1 MQRTVMVGLMLLL
14 VLVTVL
20 ETGARPKIESEEEL
34 VRWVRLVKWINEGG
48 EYMMCHFYHQGDLD
62 ATLEYLKEKSIQ
74 IFGREVRLEAIYHH
88 ITCDHPFA
96 PNIDLIRMTAE
107 SPIKTRHSSKHL
119 VFYFVKKAK
128 RPDLLGKILMCRRD
142 LAQGCFNVIEHMN
155 MNEIQWKKNENIP
168 PVERLHKFK
177 KFLLKLLD
185 EKYIV
190 RDAAFCREYLDE
202 PIECR
207 NLPDSPID
215 WMMAE

>member
-20 ETGARPKIESEEEL
+20 ETGARSEIESEEEL
-34 VRWVRLVKWINEGG
+34 VRYIEER
-48 EYMMCHFYHQGDLD
+48 MCDFYHEGDFD
-62 ATLEYLKEKSIQ
+62 ATLEILKEKSIQ
-74 IFGREVRLEAIYHH
+74 HLGREVKLEDIYHH

-107 SPIKTRHSSKHL
+107 SPAKTKHSSREL
-119 VFYFVKKAK
+119 VFYFVKRAK

-142 LAQGCFNVIEHMN
+142 LAQGCFNVIEHIN
-155 MNEIQWKKNENIP
+155 MSETQWKKDENISL
-168 PVERLHKFK
+168 VKRLHKFK

-202 PIECR
+202 PPECG